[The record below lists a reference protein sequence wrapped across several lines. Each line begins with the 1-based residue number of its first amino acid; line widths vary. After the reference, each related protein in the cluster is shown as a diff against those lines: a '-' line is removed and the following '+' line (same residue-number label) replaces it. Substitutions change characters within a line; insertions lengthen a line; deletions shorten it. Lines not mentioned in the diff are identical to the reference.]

1 MLSEAKHLGR
11 GEPRPLPPCPFD
23 PSPITLSPVARRILL
38 DTDIGT
44 DVDDALALAFTLRH
58 PALELAAVTTVSG
71 DTRRR
76 AQIAAK
82 LIALSGGPQ
91 IEVAAGCAEPPAGQ
105 ARMFWAGHEG
115 RGLLAEGEHVPIS
128 SRHGV
133 DVIVDT
139 LLAEQVE
146 VVTIGPLTNLAAALK
161 REPRIAERI
170 PRLTLMGG
178 LFQRPELQGADLP
191 FSVEYNLNAD
201 PHSTV
206 SVFSTPIPTTCVP
219 ADVTM
224 RSYLLE
230 EHVQRLEASPDPLL
244 QALARL
250 VRVWTPVLATLFAMT
265 GASVPPGLAAIPHD
279 PLALA
284 TLVERRFVTTETMP
298 VAVAV
303 AGGSLRTLVDPVAG
317 RQMEVVTDVDAAAFV
332 AFFLET
338 LGA

>member
-1 MLSEAKHLGR
+1 M
-11 GEPRPLPPCPFD
+11 
-23 PSPITLSPVARRILL
+23 IRRILL

-44 DVDDALALAFTLRH
+44 DVDDALALAFALRH
-58 PALELAAVTTVSG
+58 PEIELAAVTTVSG

-82 LIALSGGPQ
+82 LIALNGGPQ
-91 IEVAAGCAEPPAGQ
+91 IEVAAGLSQPLGGQ
-105 ARMFWAGHEG
+105 GRTFWAGHEG
-115 RGLLAEGEHVPIS
+115 RGLLGEGEDIPIS
-128 SRHGV
+128 PRDGV

-139 LLAEQVE
+139 LLAEEME
-146 VVTIGPLTNLAAALK
+146 VVTIGPLTNLAAALE

-178 LFQRPELQGADLP
+178 LFQRPEPQRTALP

-201 PHSTV
+201 PQAAV
-206 SVFSTPIPTTCVP
+206 AVLSTPIPTTCVP

-224 RSYLLE
+224 RTYLLD
-230 EHVQRLEASPDPLL
+230 EHVRRLEASADPLL

-250 VRVWTPVLATLFAMT
+250 VRVWTPVLANLFGIT
-265 GASVPPGLAAIPHD
+265 GVSLPQGLAAITHD

-284 TLVERRFVTTETMP
+284 TLVERRFVTAEILP
-298 VAVAV
+298 VALAV
-303 AGGSLRTLVDPVAG
+303 AGGFLRTFIDPVAG
-317 RQMEVVTDVDAAAFV
+317 REVEVVTDVDADTFAASL
-332 AFFLET
+332 LET

>member
-1 MLSEAKHLGR
+1 
-11 GEPRPLPPCPFD
+11 
-23 PSPITLSPVARRILL
+23 VARRILL

-44 DVDDALALAFTLRH
+44 DVDDALALAFALRH
-58 PALELAAVTTVSG
+58 PQIELAAVTTVSG

-82 LIALSGGPQ
+82 LIALSGGPRT
-91 IEVAAGCAEPPAGQ
+91 EVAAGRGEPLGEPG
-105 ARMFWAGHEG
+105 RMFWAGHEG
-115 RGLLAEGEHVPIS
+115 RGLLDEGEDIPIS
-128 SRHGV
+128 PRDGV

-139 LLAEQVE
+139 LLAEEME
-146 VVTIGPLTNLAAALK
+146 VVTIGPLTNLAAALE

-178 LFQRPELQGADLP
+178 FFQPAEPQRRALP

-201 PHSTV
+201 PQATIAV
-206 SVFSTPIPTTCVP
+206 LSTPIPTTCVP

-224 RSYLLE
+224 RTYLLD
-230 EHVQRLEASPDPLL
+230 EHVRRLEAGADPLL

-250 VRVWTPVLATLFAMT
+250 VRVWTPVLASLFGIT
-265 GASVPPGLAAIPHD
+265 GVSLPQGLAAIPHD

-284 TLVERRFVTTETMP
+284 TLVERRFVTAEILP

-303 AGGSLRTLVDPVAG
+303 ADGFLRTSVDTVAG
-317 RQMEVVTDVDAAAFV
+317 REMEVVTDVDADAFA